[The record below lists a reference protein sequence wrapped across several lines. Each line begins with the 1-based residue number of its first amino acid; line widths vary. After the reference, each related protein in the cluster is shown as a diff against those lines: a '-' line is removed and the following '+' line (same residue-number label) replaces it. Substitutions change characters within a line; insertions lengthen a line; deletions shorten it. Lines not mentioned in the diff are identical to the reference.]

1 MSNNR
6 ISFVEPRVFDESA
19 NLTSL
24 SWIEMSYNRMTELE
38 PWPLIRAQHR
48 SMHVDLSANLIAN
61 FTNTLRWSFDCHS
74 TRVFAS
80 KLDLSGNKIKH
91 ITDIVRDWNIDGK
104 L

>member
-1 MSNNR
+1 
-6 ISFVEPRVFDESA
+6 VEPRVFDESA

-48 SMHVDLSANLIAN
+48 PMHVDVSFNLIAN
-61 FTNTLRWSFDCHS
+61 FTNALRWSFDCHS
-74 TRVFAS
+74 TKVFAS
-80 KLDLSGNKIKH
+80 TLDLSRNKMKH
-91 ITDIVRDWNIDGK
+91 MTDILRGWSIDGK